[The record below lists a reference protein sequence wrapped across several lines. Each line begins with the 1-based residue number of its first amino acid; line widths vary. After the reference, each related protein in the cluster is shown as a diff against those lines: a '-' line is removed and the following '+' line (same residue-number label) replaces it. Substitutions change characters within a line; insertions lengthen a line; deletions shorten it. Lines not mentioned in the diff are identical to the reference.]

1 MFSTL
6 SNTAFYP
13 IRKCSALSTQ
23 CSTLSNNFLP
33 IRHCVLRYQT
43 QCYTL
48 SSTVFYATRHR
59 VLPYQ
64 TSFSTLS
71 DILSYPIIYRV
82 IPYQKLFC
90 PIRHHVLPYPK
101 LCSTLSY
108 IVFCPIR
115 HYVLPYQTLCCT
127 LSETVFSH
135 IRHCILPYQTLVL
148 SHQTMFYLSDTC
160 SILSNNVLP
169 YRTLFYPMRHCS
181 TPPDTEFP
189 SLWPHLGPSLLVT
202 RLVLVL
208 EVHDERRAARQH
220 PRQPAAVRHR
230 RPHRVPQA
238 RGPLVHS
245 AANHSDWHLLVN
257 AQQTAKIM
265 SGKAKRY

>member
-148 SHQTMFYLSDTC
+148 SYQTMFYLSDTC

-245 AANHSDWHLLVN
+245 AANHSD
-257 AQQTAKIM
+257 
-265 SGKAKRY
+265 